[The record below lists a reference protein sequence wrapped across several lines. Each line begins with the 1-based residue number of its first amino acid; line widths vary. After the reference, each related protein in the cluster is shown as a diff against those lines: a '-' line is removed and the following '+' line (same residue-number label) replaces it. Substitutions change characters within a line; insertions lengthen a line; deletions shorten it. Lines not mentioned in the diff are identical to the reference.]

1 MGIDHV
7 TVTLAHKNG
16 LARDSVVN
24 SFTFRTPGD
33 FIDPLDAGKIEAA
46 LNGFYNDV
54 HAPGSASLASKL
66 GVSMS
71 RTVAPIVRHFDVT
84 NDLAGTP
91 AGSPVFMGL
100 LTNLDVNVSA
110 NGLPNEMALCLTA
123 AADFGADVEFAPG
136 SRPRARDRGRV
147 YLGPFNT
154 DAMESSGPGSATVPS
169 PGIIDVIV
177 GAGQFLMDD
186 PDTEWVVWSRRAA
199 GVKTVTSAWVDNAWD
214 VQRRRGERPTA
225 KTFTS

>member
-54 HAPGSASLASKL
+54 H
-66 GVSMS
+66 
-71 RTVAPIVRHFDVT
+71 APIVRHFDVT

>member
-7 TVTLAHKNG
+7 TVTFSHKNG

-33 FIDPLDAGKIEAA
+33 FIDPADAGFIEAA
-46 LNGFYNDV
+46 LTSFYNDV
-54 HAPGSASLASKL
+54 HAPGSASLTSKF

-71 RTVAPIVRHFDVT
+71 RTMEPVIRHYDVT
-84 NDLAGTP
+84 NDLTGTP
-91 AGSPVFMGL
+91 AGSPLFMGL
-100 LTNLDVNVSA
+100 LDNIDTNVSA
-110 NGLPNEMALCLTA
+110 NGLPNEMALCLTS
-123 AADFGADVEFAPG
+123 AADFGADVEFLPG

-147 YLGPFNT
+147 YLGPWNT
-154 DAMESSGPGSATVPS
+154 DSIESSGPGSATVPA
-169 PGIIDVIV
+169 PGTINAIV

-186 PDTEWVVWSRRAA
+186 PDTEWVVWSRRN
-199 GVKTVTSAWVDNAWD
+199 GSVKPVTRAWCDNAWD